1 MISTHCREGAN
12 EAKKGKKGGGVPA
25 LLRLP
30 WVTSLLSLPPHG
42 CSRVRA
48 RRCLLWFALAALTS
62 IAMGVP

>member
-1 MISTHCREGAN
+1 MSTTNRTTAK

-30 WVTSLLSLPPHG
+30 GVTSLLSLPPHG
-42 CSRVRA
+42 CTRARA

-62 IAMGVP
+62 IATGVP